1 MHSQTPAFVRKGRK
15 NPEKDAKISPYPA
28 CGHGENTL
36 EYKKRLRPACTKPEA
51 IPTYLKIK
59 AGTDLIIHT
68 PAGKEKEL
76 FMKRVISLLLA
87 LVMTVLLVACAKQE
101 TPAKS
106 NDENKG
112 ESTLVYGSADYTRIN
127 PAMDEHCEINVLL
140 FSGLTAHDAED
151 QVVPGLAERWEYDE
165 ETFTYTFH
173 IRDGVKW
180 HDGEPFT
187 AEDVKFTIE
196 AIMDPENGAEN
207 APNYEDV
214 QEITVPDE
222 KTVCFRLAEPN
233 VAFLEYMTMAILP
246 KHLLEGEDMQQSDF
260 FRAPVGTG
268 PYKLESWDVG
278 QAIVMVKNEDYY
290 LGAPHID
297 KVIFKIVA
305 DDNAQAVQL
314 ESGELD
320 IALLDPK
327 NAANFEGKDD
337 FTCYD
342 MTTAD
347 YRGIL
352 FNFWND
358 YWTENRDII
367 PAVCYALDR
376 QAIIDSVLLGQGMPA
391 YSPLQRNIYN
401 NENVEHYDYNPE
413 KAKEVLENA
422 GCTMGADGFYERN
435 GEKIG
440 FVISV
445 MSGEQDRIDIAQA
458 AAQQLREV
466 GIDCTVE
473 IPAQMDW
480 GGQMACLIGWGS
492 PFDADDHTYKVFGT
506 DKGANYSGYSNAKV
520 DEYLTLARQT
530 DDQNVRREYY
540 DKFQEELAN
549 DPAFAFIC
557 YIDANYVATSK
568 IEGIAKDTVLGHHGV
583 GIFWNIHEWTISK

>member
-1 MHSQTPAFVRKGRK
+1 
-15 NPEKDAKISPYPA
+15 
-28 CGHGENTL
+28 
-36 EYKKRLRPACTKPEA
+36 
-51 IPTYLKIK
+51 
-59 AGTDLIIHT
+59 
-68 PAGKEKEL
+68 
-76 FMKRVISLLLA
+76 MKRVISLLLA

-106 NDENKG
+106 NDENKD

-506 DKGANYSGYSNAKV
+506 DKGANYSGYSNTKV